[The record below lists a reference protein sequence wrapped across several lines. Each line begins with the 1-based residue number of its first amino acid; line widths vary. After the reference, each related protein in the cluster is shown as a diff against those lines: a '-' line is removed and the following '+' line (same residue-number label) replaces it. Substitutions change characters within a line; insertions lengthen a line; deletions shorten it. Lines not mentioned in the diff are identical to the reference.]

1 MSFHVS
7 MDFVEIDQKF
17 YNLSFIILKNS
28 NSSNIWSHFFHRVHW
43 DNDVQVPKNFYIL
56 DLGPNGRHFFHP
68 CAPFHLSEDDCNSWL
83 TWSTVRP
90 NNGEGDEIKMLK
102 FRGDPE
108 EILGNPEIRT
118 GISAHLQHSLW
129 ADQLSSTQQPALG
142 NLSRMEHLV
151 RQTINSQ
158 LRSIPNTVAN
168 KVRFE
173 LREHGRE
180 RRKPRSRSPEK
191 RSSGAPPVMQPTS
204 QLVPTQQYYI
214 PQQQQFLPSTQA
226 LPQQQI
232 LSPHP
237 IQWNPVA
244 ANTTGN
250 NPQTG
255 LIYAPQSMNP

>member
-43 DNDVQVPKNFYIL
+43 DNDVEVPKNFYIL

-68 CAPFHLSEDDCNSWL
+68 CAPFHLGEDDCNSWL

-191 RSSGAPPVMQPTS
+191 RIARGCIERPLDVARVLRALWDDLIAEDDGLVESLAGSGIYVKARGHENDNLLGSP
-204 QLVPTQQYYI
+204 L
-214 PQQQQFLPSTQA
+214 LE
-226 LPQQQI
+226 QI
-232 LSPHP
+232 
-237 IQWNPVA
+237 QK
-244 ANTTGN
+244 
-250 NPQTG
+250 
-255 LIYAPQSMNP
+255 